1 MWLPTRRSKR
11 LYYIYLAGKEN
22 RIGVCSYNPYY
33 PDYSTISRGLN
44 YEGKCL
50 NETCSLYE
58 KVQII
63 KKGYGQFDFLIEKDK
78 CYCYYCVRP
87 IVITELCFLK
97 STYAITAV
105 GFKDNSCYSIFE
117 TGTVSK
123 DTFFSYESN
132 KYKKYFQFEIEACF
146 EGEKLYNKLLY

>member
-1 MWLPTRRSKR
+1 MCDYLQKEVKD
-11 LYYIYLAGKEN
+11 YITFISGKEN
-22 RIGVCSYNPYY
+22 RTGVCSHNPYY
-33 PDYSTISRGLN
+33 PDYYNVARGLN
-44 YEGKCL
+44 YKGKCL
-50 NETCSLYE
+50 NEACSLY
-58 KVQII
+58 KKMQVI
-63 KKGYGQFDFLIEKDK
+63 KKGYGKFDFLIEKDK

-105 GFKDNSCYSIFE
+105 GFKDYSCYSIFE